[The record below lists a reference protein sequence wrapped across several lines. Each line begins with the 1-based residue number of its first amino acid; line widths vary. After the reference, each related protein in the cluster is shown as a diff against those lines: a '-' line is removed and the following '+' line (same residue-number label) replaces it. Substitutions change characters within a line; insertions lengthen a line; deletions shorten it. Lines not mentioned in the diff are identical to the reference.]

1 MPMSITY
8 DVSFPSSTW
17 FPETSIT
24 CELPTEIIYMPN
36 VIIKGYLTII
46 LPPSKNKWY
55 EFV

>member
-8 DVSFPSSTW
+8 DASFPSSTW

-24 CELPTEIIYMPN
+24 CELPTEIIYMAI

-46 LPPSKNKWY
+46 ENVSAQ
-55 EFV
+55 